1 MELHK
6 PADKAEHI
14 NVNYIIEHPRIKEIL
29 ASDIMRVEHPERL
42 VLKPSNNPQTMGTT
56 HMSGFNDAMKRPKL
70 MNEKTITQLEVEMV
84 SAKFEAISKERI
96 KAQQREERKRREEA
110 KEEPPEEERKEP
122 LGDSS
127 EIKPQDISR
136 ITARTGGAQDSALA
150 NIEA

>member
-29 ASDIMRVEHPERL
+29 ASDIMRAEHPERL

-70 MNEKTITQLEVEMV
+70 MNEKTI
-84 SAKFEAISKERI
+84 S
-96 KAQQREERKRREEA
+96 
-110 KEEPPEEERKEP
+110 
-122 LGDSS
+122 
-127 EIKPQDISR
+127 
-136 ITARTGGAQDSALA
+136 
-150 NIEA
+150 